1 MEPIKGNKTDG
12 RDSPKVAIMSHG
24 RGGKLSFAES
34 HANTDSFL
42 QDLGTW
48 ALLRLN
54 LRTSPSQWKSTE
66 LTSFRDATKQEV
78 FPPLLKGRYST
89 GRGGEGNI
97 MRNDAGP
104 AVARR
109 AQDVDNYETDNR
121 FTDGD
126 KLVGRGTQT
135 VNYKRHS

>member
-24 RGGKLSFAES
+24 RGGFGNVGPATAEP
-34 HANTDSFL
+34 A
-42 QDLGTW
+42 
-48 ALLRLN
+48 
-54 LRTSPSQWKSTE
+54 
-66 LTSFRDATKQEV
+66 DATKQEV

-126 KLVGRGTQT
+126 KLVGRGGFGNIEARRSMEGQRRMAGNGETASKVT
-135 VNYKRHS
+135 EKPKPTH